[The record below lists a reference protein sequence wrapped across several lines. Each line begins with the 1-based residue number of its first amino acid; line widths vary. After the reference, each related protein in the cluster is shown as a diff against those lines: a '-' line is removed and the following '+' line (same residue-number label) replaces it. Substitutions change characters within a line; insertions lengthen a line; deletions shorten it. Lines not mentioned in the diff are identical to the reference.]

1 MATKKAKTGAA
12 QPKAD
17 AEMVEKVFQY
27 ATMNAEVLAVH
38 IKNVGKRLTPEDK
51 NRAIDKAIEA
61 LEAGK
66 VDPQDGS
73 QES

>member
-1 MATKKAKTGAA
+1 MATKKAKTEAA